1 MPEQAKPPVKW
12 RVVSQIET
20 TQPDASGRFVQGVL
34 VSFQTESGVV
44 GSVFVPASQY
54 NVETVKRL
62 ITEKAFLIESVQKL
76 TVE

>member
-1 MPEQAKPPVKW
+1 MPEQPKPPVKW

-20 TQPDASGRFVQGVL
+20 TQPDASGRFVPGVL

-44 GSVFVPASQY
+44 ASVFVPAAQY

-62 ITEKAFLIESVQKL
+62 INEKAVLIESVQRL
-76 TVE
+76 SVE